1 MPTCLCICVSIFVP
15 ICVYICVSVF
25 VSLCL
30 CVFVSVCLFVWV
42 LAKMS
47 TPGVE
52 PGLSRPR
59 RDVLTTRRCGHSR
72 CSWQLIKS
80 DHFMAGSAL
89 HRLLQKKTEVFLSYR
104 AGCTDSLAQWLTA
117 RSTKL
122 VVGGSIPRA
131 RGFEFGE
138 RHGGGTAGRRRD
150 RGGGMGCGGSLNGRR
165 QEKPASW

>member
-1 MPTCLCICVSIFVP
+1 MAATTQGRL
-15 ICVYICVSVF
+15 
-25 VSLCL
+25 L
-30 CVFVSVCLFVWV
+30 VWTF
-42 LAKMS
+42 LQAPKQ
-47 TPGVE
+47 TD
-52 PGLSRPR
+52 RQTQTHTDTKTQR
-59 RDVLTTRRCGHSR
+59 RTHKCTHRWAQKWTHKCRDRWTHRCGHSR